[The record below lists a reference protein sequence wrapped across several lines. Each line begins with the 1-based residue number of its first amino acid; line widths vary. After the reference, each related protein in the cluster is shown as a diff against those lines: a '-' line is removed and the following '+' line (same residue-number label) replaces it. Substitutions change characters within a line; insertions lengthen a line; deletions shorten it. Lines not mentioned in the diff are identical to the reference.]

1 MVAVMF
7 PIQVRYL
14 DIVWSAP
21 GRVLKLECSREPIEL
36 EKTATGWSI
45 ETTTFPSVYHYV
57 GLRVTEG
64 ITSHTPYFELA
75 DGIRQELLPVKVPGT
90 EEIWWIQSNGWFEQG
105 KRYHSGLY
113 RTAGRARLVVQNQQL
128 FLKNNTFNF
137 SVEELEY
144 YLSDFKNNLWMLI
157 LEDTSVLKNNVSK
170 EIPDFF
176 NHDVLDL
183 FHGFID
189 SIEKVI
195 DKPGMYLTEFRGRRP
210 LRTVK
215 PLPATFREYAARPFA
230 KELASR
236 DYRESYNTA
245 DNRFIYYCVKR
256 VRYILKSFIRLASAQ
271 IRACE
276 QKIKQERDW
285 RVQLQDT
292 ETKQVDFRVY
302 DNEILKLEEDL
313 YKLEHKVSELFSAK
327 KQSLYGVDKLKQGTY
342 ELQLGKGYGKS
353 DRAFFVNKLNKDDIR
368 EKYNIKYLVVQLPI
382 DSKLSS
388 LHADLSFCEL
398 SITGSYGWFKK
409 KDNGHADYLELQFP
423 EISSV
428 SLMSHPIQKELYR
441 LRDQRQ
447 HLESKN
453 WLVPYSSQ
461 ELEEREMER
470 KVVDS
475 KTRYLNEA
483 VEKISAFSSA
493 LPTLTQRISK
503 VESFFVKHGVKQQ
516 NDCPN
521 SMTFVQNPCYA
532 SAKSNYRK
540 ICAIN
545 GLDESM
551 LNSLMAIDEI
561 GLVNISNL
569 YEKWCL
575 LQIIKVLAHI
585 YGFRAEEGWQGELI
599 RAALEK
605 RFDIQFRLSHPE
617 CRQVIILTYEK
628 VLDSGKRPDFV
639 LDLYSD
645 DRAEQHRRL
654 VIDAKFR
661 GAMKDDELHD
671 LVSELY
677 NEKNYSENGANQVFV
692 MHPSPNVIND
702 RTSPLVWG
710 TQCDYGQSHESG
722 HSYGGIFVSP
732 SLKFFKTTEH
742 LQRLLGLY
750 LQNNSAIVRDTD
762 SNQLLWHN
770 TSCISCGNSNP
781 GTLQLTYAPTKA
793 GNERWLIKCK
803 DCGLVTVQTICAA
816 CGHKL
821 FKNGPKWTYHRT
833 RAEQVSNVVCPV
845 CETFL

>member
-1 MVAVMF
+1 MF
-7 PIQVRYL
+7 PFQVRYL

-21 GRVLKLECSREPIEL
+21 DTVLKLECSREPIEM
-36 EKTATGWSI
+36 EKTETGWSI

-57 GLRVTEG
+57 GLRVLEG
-64 ITSHTPYFELA
+64 VTSHTPYFELA
-75 DGIRQELLPVKVPGT
+75 DGSRQELLPVKVPGT

-113 RTAGRARLVVQNQQL
+113 RTAGRACLVVQNQL
-128 FLKNNTFNF
+128 LILENNTFNF

-157 LEDTSVLKNNVSK
+157 LENTSVLKSNVSK
-170 EIPDFF
+170 EVPDYF

-183 FHGFID
+183 FQGFID

-195 DKPGMYLTEFRGRRP
+195 DKPGMFLTEFRGRRP

-215 PLPATFREYAARPFA
+215 PLPATFREYIAKPLA

-236 DYRESYNTA
+236 DYRESYDTA

-256 VRYILKSFIRLASAQ
+256 VRYILKSFTRLASAQ

-276 QKIKQERDW
+276 QKIRQECDW
-285 RVQLQDT
+285 RAQLQDT
-292 ETKQVDFRVY
+292 ENKQVDSRVY
-302 DNEILKLEEDL
+302 DNEISKLEKDL
-313 YKLEHKVSELFSAK
+313 YKLERKVTALITDKTQGLS
-327 KQSLYGVDKLKQGTY
+327 GVDELEQGSY
-342 ELQLGKGYGKS
+342 ALQLGAKYGNS
-353 DRAFFVNKLNKDDIR
+353 DSAFFANKLNGDDFR
-368 EKYNIKYLVVQLPI
+368 KKYSTYLLVQFPDDLE
-382 DSKLSS
+382 LSA
-388 LHADLSFCEL
+388 LGADLSRSEL
-398 SITGSYGWFKK
+398 SITGSYIKSREKNSKGT
-409 KDNGHADYLELQFP
+409 DYFQLQFFT
-423 EISSV
+423 ISSV
-428 SLMSHPIQKELYR
+428 SLVSHPLLDELSR
-441 LRDQRQ
+441 LREQRK

-453 WLVPYSSQ
+453 WLTSYSKL
-461 ELEEREMER
+461 EMEERAMER
-470 KVVDS
+470 DVADR
-475 KTRYLNEA
+475 KTSYLIEA
-483 VEKISAFSSA
+483 IEKISVISSVLPA
-493 LPTLTQRISK
+493 LTRRISK
-503 VESFFVKHGVKQQ
+503 VESFFIEHRVKQKS
-516 NDCPN
+516 DCPN
-521 SMTFVQNPCYA
+521 SMIFVQNPCYA
-532 SAKSNYRK
+532 STKSIYRK

-575 LQIIKVLAHI
+575 LQIIKVLTRI

-599 RAALEK
+599 RAVLEK
-605 RFDIQFRLSHPE
+605 RFNIQFRLSHTE
-617 CRQVIILTYEK
+617 YRQVIMLTYEK
-628 VLDSGKRPDFV
+628 VLGSGKRPDFV

-645 DRAEQHRRL
+645 EQVEQPRRL

-661 GAMKDDELHD
+661 GAMKEGELYD
-671 LVSELY
+671 LISELY

-702 RTSPLVWG
+702 RTSPLIWG
-710 TQCDYGQSHESG
+710 AQCDYGQSHEIG
-722 HSYGGIFVSP
+722 HRHGGIFVSP
-732 SLKFFKTTEH
+732 SLKFFRTIEH

-750 LQNNSAIVRDTD
+750 LQNISIIVRGDY
-762 SNQLLWHN
+762 SNQPSWHN
-770 TSCISCGNSNP
+770 LSCISCGNSNS
-781 GTLQLTYAPTKA
+781 GTFQLKYEPTKK
-793 GNERWLIKCK
+793 GNERWLVKCR